1 MEKTFDYVV
10 VGAGS
15 SGCVMANRLSE
26 DGEKSVLLLEAGGK
40 DKNMFIHMPSGYSQ
54 IVPTKNDSNYG
65 FETEPESTTNNRHLY
80 WPRGRGWG
88 GSSSINAMIYIRGHA
103 YDYDLWRQQ
112 GNEGWSYDDVL
123 PYFKKAENFNGDGDE
138 EFHGFDGPL
147 HVKKSDRQDDLLL
160 EKFIEA
166 GQQAGF
172 PYTRDFNGLEQEGF
186 SRYEHT
192 INDTPRGPRR
202 RSSAR
207 AYLHP
212 ALNRK
217 NLSNETNVTV
227 DKLIFDGKKAKG
239 IEYVNAKG
247 VRTKCFVNHEVI
259 LSAGALS
266 SPQILMRS
274 GIGDSNE
281 ITKHGIDMV
290 HELKGVGKNLQDHYG
305 VTCSF
310 YATKP
315 VTLHRSASWLKTQ
328 IAGIKYLL
336 LGTGDAAYPPC
347 SGGAF
352 FKSSPDKDLP
362 DTQLHY
368 VSFQSPDQHFREG
381 VTLDHGFS
389 SIAYI
394 CRPQSRGYLTLKSAD
409 AEDEPLLYPN
419 YLSEEEDVI
428 DLRNAFRET
437 RRVFMQPAFDEY
449 RGGPAKP
456 GPEINI
462 DDDDELDNW
471 IRETGESLYHPV
483 STCKMGSDEMSV
495 VDDKLKVHGIKGL
508 RVVDASIM
516 PTLIAGNT
524 NAPAIMIA
532 EKAADLIKQASLS

>member
-80 WPRGRGWG
+80 WPRGKGWG

-112 GNEGWSYDDVL
+112 GNEGWSYEDVL
-123 PYFKKAENFNGDGDE
+123 PYFKKAENFHGDGDE
-138 EFHGFDGPL
+138 EFHGYDGPL
-147 HVKKSDRQDDLLL
+147 HVKKSNRQDDLLL
-160 EKFIEA
+160 DKFIEA

-172 PYTRDFNGLEQEGF
+172 PYTRDFNGAQQEGF

-202 RSSAR
+202 WSSAR

-212 ALNRK
+212 VLNRK

-239 IEYVNAKG
+239 IEYVNEKG
-247 VRTKCFVNHEVI
+247 VRTKCFVNDEVI

-328 IAGIKYLL
+328 LAGVKYLL

-381 VTLDHGFS
+381 VTLEHGFS

-437 RRVFMQPAFDEY
+437 RRIFMQPAFDEY
-449 RGGPAKP
+449 RGEPAKP
-456 GPEINI
+456 GPELNV
-462 DDDDELDNW
+462 DDDAELDNW
-471 IRETGESLYHPV
+471 LRDTGESLYHPV

-495 VDDKLKVHGIKGL
+495 VDDKLKVHGIDGL

-532 EKAADLIKQASLS
+532 EKAADLIRQAS

>member
-80 WPRGRGWG
+80 WPRGKGWG

-112 GNEGWSYDDVL
+112 GNEGWSYEDVL
-123 PYFKKAENFNGDGDE
+123 PYFKKAENFHGDGDE
-138 EFHGFDGPL
+138 EFHGYDGPL
-147 HVKKSDRQDDLLL
+147 HVKKSNRQDDLLL
-160 EKFIEA
+160 DKFIEA

-172 PYTRDFNGLEQEGF
+172 PYTRDFNGAQQEGF

-202 RSSAR
+202 WSSAR
-207 AYLHP
+207 YYLHP
-212 ALNRK
+212 VLNRK

-239 IEYVNAKG
+239 IEYVNEKG
-247 VRTKCFVNHEVI
+247 VRTKCFVNDEVI

-281 ITKHGIDMV
+281 ITKHGIGMV

-328 IAGIKYLL
+328 LAGVKYLL

-381 VTLDHGFS
+381 VTLEHGFS

-437 RRVFMQPAFDEY
+437 RRIFMQPAFDEY
-449 RGGPAKP
+449 RGEPAKP
-456 GPEINI
+456 GPELNV
-462 DDDDELDNW
+462 DDDAELDNW
-471 IRETGESLYHPV
+471 LRDTGESLYHPV

-495 VDDKLKVHGIKGL
+495 VDDKLKVHGIDGL

-532 EKAADLIKQASLS
+532 EKAADLIRQAS

>member
-80 WPRGRGWG
+80 WPRGKGWG

-112 GNEGWSYDDVL
+112 GNEGWSYEDVL
-123 PYFKKAENFNGDGDE
+123 PYFKKAENFHGDGDE
-138 EFHGFDGPL
+138 EFHGYDGPL
-147 HVKKSDRQDDLLL
+147 HVKKSNRQDDLLL
-160 EKFIEA
+160 DKFIEA

-172 PYTRDFNGLEQEGF
+172 PYTRDFNGAQQEGF

-202 RSSAR
+202 WSSAR

-212 ALNRK
+212 VLNRK

-239 IEYVNAKG
+239 IEYVNEKG
-247 VRTKCFVNHEVI
+247 VRTKCFVNDEVI

-281 ITKHGIDMV
+281 ITKHGIGMV

-328 IAGIKYLL
+328 IAGVKYLL

-381 VTLDHGFS
+381 VTLEHGFS

-437 RRVFMQPAFDEY
+437 RRIFMQPAFDEY
-449 RGGPAKP
+449 RGEPAKP
-456 GPEINI
+456 GPELNV
-462 DDDDELDNW
+462 DDDAELDNW
-471 IRETGESLYHPV
+471 LRETGESLYHPV

-495 VDDKLKVHGIKGL
+495 VDDKLKVHGIDGL

-532 EKAADLIKQASLS
+532 EKAADLIRQAS

>member
-80 WPRGRGWG
+80 WPRGKGWG

-112 GNEGWSYDDVL
+112 GNEGWSYEDVL
-123 PYFKKAENFNGDGDE
+123 PYFKKAENFHGDGDE
-138 EFHGFDGPL
+138 EFHGYDGPL
-147 HVKKSDRQDDLLL
+147 HVKKSNRQDDLLL
-160 EKFIEA
+160 DKFIEA

-172 PYTRDFNGLEQEGF
+172 PYTRDFNGAQQEGF

-202 RSSAR
+202 WSSAR

-212 ALNRK
+212 VLNRK

-239 IEYVNAKG
+239 IEYVNEKG
-247 VRTKCFVNHEVI
+247 VRTKCFVNDEVI

-281 ITKHGIDMV
+281 ITKHGIGMV

-328 IAGIKYLL
+328 LAGVKYLL

-381 VTLDHGFS
+381 VTLEHGFS

-437 RRVFMQPAFDEY
+437 RRIFMQPAFDEY

-456 GPEINI
+456 GPELNV
-462 DDDDELDNW
+462 DDDAELDNW
-471 IRETGESLYHPV
+471 LRETGESLYHPV

-495 VDDKLKVHGIKGL
+495 VDDKLKVHGIDGL

-532 EKAADLIKQASLS
+532 EKAADLVRQAS

>member
-1 MEKTFDYVV
+1 
-10 VGAGS
+10 
-15 SGCVMANRLSE
+15 
-26 DGEKSVLLLEAGGK
+26 
-40 DKNMFIHMPSGYSQ
+40 
-54 IVPTKNDSNYG
+54 
-65 FETEPESTTNNRHLY
+65 
-80 WPRGRGWG
+80 
-88 GSSSINAMIYIRGHA
+88 MIYIRGHA

-112 GNEGWSYDDVL
+112 GNEGWSYEDVL
-123 PYFKKAENFNGDGDE
+123 PYFKKAENFHGDGDE
-138 EFHGFDGPL
+138 EFHGYDGPL
-147 HVKKSDRQDDLLL
+147 HVKKSNRQDDLLL
-160 EKFIEA
+160 DKFIEA

-172 PYTRDFNGLEQEGF
+172 PYTRDFNGAQQEGF

-202 RSSAR
+202 WSSAR

-212 ALNRK
+212 ALDRK

-239 IEYVNAKG
+239 IEYVNEKG
-247 VRTKCFVNHEVI
+247 VRTKCFVNDEVI

-281 ITKHGIDMV
+281 ITKHGIGMV

-328 IAGIKYLL
+328 LAGVKYLL

-381 VTLDHGFS
+381 VTLEHGFS

-437 RRVFMQPAFDEY
+437 RRIFMQPAFDEY
-449 RGGPAKP
+449 RGEPAKP
-456 GPEINI
+456 GPELNV
-462 DDDDELDNW
+462 DDDAELDNW
-471 IRETGESLYHPV
+471 LRDTGESLYHPV

-495 VDDKLKVHGIKGL
+495 VDDKLKVHGIDGL

-532 EKAADLIKQASLS
+532 EKAADLVRQAS

>member
-80 WPRGRGWG
+80 WPRGKGWG

-112 GNEGWSYDDVL
+112 GNEGWSYEDVL
-123 PYFKKAENFNGDGDE
+123 PYFKKAENFHGDGDE
-138 EFHGFDGPL
+138 EFHGYDGPL
-147 HVKKSDRQDDLLL
+147 HVKKSNRQDDLLL
-160 EKFIEA
+160 DKFIEA

-172 PYTRDFNGLEQEGF
+172 PYTRDFNGAQQEGF

-202 RSSAR
+202 WSSAR

-212 ALNRK
+212 ALDRK

-239 IEYVNAKG
+239 IEYVNEKG
-247 VRTKCFVNHEVI
+247 VRTKCFVNDEVI

-281 ITKHGIDMV
+281 ITKHGIGMV

-328 IAGIKYLL
+328 LAGVKYLL

-381 VTLDHGFS
+381 VTLEHGFS

-437 RRVFMQPAFDEY
+437 RRIFMQPAFDEY
-449 RGGPAKP
+449 RGEPAKP
-456 GPEINI
+456 GPELNV
-462 DDDDELDNW
+462 DDDAELDNW
-471 IRETGESLYHPV
+471 LRDTGESLYHPV

-495 VDDKLKVHGIKGL
+495 VDDKLKVHGIDGL

-532 EKAADLIKQASLS
+532 EKAADLVRQAS

>member
-80 WPRGRGWG
+80 WPRGKGWG

-112 GNEGWSYDDVL
+112 GNEGWSYEDVL
-123 PYFKKAENFNGDGDE
+123 PYFKKAENFHGDGDE
-138 EFHGFDGPL
+138 EFHGYDGPL
-147 HVKKSDRQDDLLL
+147 HVKKSNRQDDLLL
-160 EKFIEA
+160 DKFIEA

-172 PYTRDFNGLEQEGF
+172 PYTRDFNGAQQEGF

-202 RSSAR
+202 WSSAR

-212 ALNRK
+212 VLNRK

-239 IEYVNAKG
+239 IEYVNEKG
-247 VRTKCFVNHEVI
+247 VRTKCFVNDEVI

-281 ITKHGIDMV
+281 ITKHGLGMV

-328 IAGIKYLL
+328 LAGVKYLL

-381 VTLDHGFS
+381 VTLEHGFS

-437 RRVFMQPAFDEY
+437 RRIFMQPAFDEY
-449 RGGPAKP
+449 RGEPAKP
-456 GPEINI
+456 GPELNV
-462 DDDDELDNW
+462 DDDAELDNW
-471 IRETGESLYHPV
+471 LRDTGESLYHPV

-495 VDDKLKVHGIKGL
+495 VDDKLKVHGIDGL

-532 EKAADLIKQASLS
+532 EKAADLIRQAS

>member
-112 GNEGWSYDDVL
+112 GNEGWSYEDVL
-123 PYFKKAENFNGDGDE
+123 PYFKKAENFHGDGDE
-138 EFHGFDGPL
+138 EFHGYDGPL
-147 HVKKSDRQDDLLL
+147 HVKKSNRQDDLLL
-160 EKFIEA
+160 DKFIEA

-172 PYTRDFNGLEQEGF
+172 PYTRDFNGAQQEGF

-202 RSSAR
+202 WSSAR

-212 ALNRK
+212 ALDRK

-239 IEYVNAKG
+239 IEYVNEKG
-247 VRTKCFVNHEVI
+247 VRTKCFVNDEVI

-328 IAGIKYLL
+328 LAGVKYLL

-381 VTLDHGFS
+381 VTLEHGFS

-437 RRVFMQPAFDEY
+437 RRIFMQPAFDEY
-449 RGGPAKP
+449 RGEPAKP
-456 GPEINI
+456 GPELNV
-462 DDDDELDNW
+462 DDDAELDNW
-471 IRETGESLYHPV
+471 LRDTGESLYHPV

-495 VDDKLKVHGIKGL
+495 VDDKLKVHGIDGL

-532 EKAADLIKQASLS
+532 EKAADLIRQAS

>member
-112 GNEGWSYDDVL
+112 GNEGWSYEDVL
-123 PYFKKAENFNGDGDE
+123 PYFKKAENFHGDGDE
-138 EFHGFDGPL
+138 EFHGYDGPL
-147 HVKKSDRQDDLLL
+147 HVKKSNRQDDLLL
-160 EKFIEA
+160 DKFIEA

-172 PYTRDFNGLEQEGF
+172 PYTRDFNGAQQEGF

-202 RSSAR
+202 WSSAR

-212 ALNRK
+212 ALDRK

-239 IEYVNAKG
+239 IEYVNEKG
-247 VRTKCFVNHEVI
+247 VRTKCFVNDEVI

-281 ITKHGIDMV
+281 ITKHGIGMV

-328 IAGIKYLL
+328 LAGVKYLL

-381 VTLDHGFS
+381 VTLEHGFS

-437 RRVFMQPAFDEY
+437 RRIFMQPAFDEY
-449 RGGPAKP
+449 RGEPAKP
-456 GPEINI
+456 GPELNV
-462 DDDDELDNW
+462 DDDAELDNW
-471 IRETGESLYHPV
+471 LRDTGESLYHPV

-495 VDDKLKVHGIKGL
+495 VDDKLKVHGIDGL

-532 EKAADLIKQASLS
+532 EKAADLIRQAS

>member
-80 WPRGRGWG
+80 WPRGKGWG

-112 GNEGWSYDDVL
+112 GNEGWSYEDVL
-123 PYFKKAENFNGDGDE
+123 PYFKKAENFHGDGDE
-138 EFHGFDGPL
+138 EFHGYDGPL
-147 HVKKSDRQDDLLL
+147 HVKKSNRQDDLLL
-160 EKFIEA
+160 DKFIEA

-172 PYTRDFNGLEQEGF
+172 PYTRDFNGAQQEGF

-202 RSSAR
+202 WSSAR

-212 ALNRK
+212 VLNRK

-239 IEYVNAKG
+239 IEYVNEKG
-247 VRTKCFVNHEVI
+247 VRTKCFVNDEVI

-281 ITKHGIDMV
+281 ITKHGIGMV

-328 IAGIKYLL
+328 LAGVKYLL

-381 VTLDHGFS
+381 VTLEHGFS

-437 RRVFMQPAFDEY
+437 RRIFMQPAFDEY

-456 GPEINI
+456 GPELNV
-462 DDDDELDNW
+462 DDDAELDNW
-471 IRETGESLYHPV
+471 LRDTGESLYHPV

-495 VDDKLKVHGIKGL
+495 VDDKLKVHGIDGL

-532 EKAADLIKQASLS
+532 EKAADLIRQAS

>member
-80 WPRGRGWG
+80 WPRGKGWG

-112 GNEGWSYDDVL
+112 GNEGWSYEDVL
-123 PYFKKAENFNGDGDE
+123 PYFKKAENFHGDGDE
-138 EFHGFDGPL
+138 EFHGYDGPL
-147 HVKKSDRQDDLLL
+147 HVKKSNRQDDLLL
-160 EKFIEA
+160 DKFIEA

-172 PYTRDFNGLEQEGF
+172 PYTRDFNGAQQEGF

-202 RSSAR
+202 WSSAR

-212 ALNRK
+212 VLNRK

-239 IEYVNAKG
+239 IEYVNEKG
-247 VRTKCFVNHEVI
+247 VRTKCFVNDEVI

-281 ITKHGIDMV
+281 ITKHGIGMV

-328 IAGIKYLL
+328 LAGVKYLL

-381 VTLDHGFS
+381 VTLEHGFS

-437 RRVFMQPAFDEY
+437 RRIFMQPAFDEY
-449 RGGPAKP
+449 RGEPAKP
-456 GPEINI
+456 GPELNV
-462 DDDDELDNW
+462 DDDAELDNW
-471 IRETGESLYHPV
+471 LRDTGESLYHPV

-495 VDDKLKVHGIKGL
+495 VDDKLKVHGIDGL

-532 EKAADLIKQASLS
+532 EKAADLIRQAS